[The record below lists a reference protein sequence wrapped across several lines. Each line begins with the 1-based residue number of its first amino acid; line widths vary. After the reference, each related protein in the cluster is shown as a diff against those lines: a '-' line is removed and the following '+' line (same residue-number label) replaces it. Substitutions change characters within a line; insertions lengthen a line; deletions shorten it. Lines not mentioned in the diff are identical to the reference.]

1 MQTKNNSI
9 YEYIS
14 NFPENI
20 QNILTEIR
28 TIIQEIAPDATEK
41 ISYGIPTFYL
51 NDNLVH
57 FAAYK
62 NHIGFYP
69 GASGIEKF
77 QKEISIYK
85 NSKGTIQFPLNEDLP
100 IDLIKKIVAFRINE
114 NKKMTL
120 SLETPALLFSA
131 TSLILLAYTNRF
143 LTIAQ
148 IVRGLKKNYDDNQ
161 NKSILLEI
169 KNLNLR
175 LTLIRYMQLFGVM
188 CLFLSVFAMLLL
200 YINQSTI
207 GIYIFGA
214 SLLSLLISLGI
225 SFWEISISVNA
236 LRVHLKD
243 LSEDIE

>member
-1 MQTKNNSI
+1 
-9 YEYIS
+9 
-14 NFPENI
+14 
-20 QNILTEIR
+20 
-28 TIIQEIAPDATEK
+28 
-41 ISYGIPTFYL
+41 
-51 NDNLVH
+51 
-57 FAAYK
+57 
-62 NHIGFYP
+62 
-69 GASGIEKF
+69 
-77 QKEISIYK
+77 
-85 NSKGTIQFPLNEDLP
+85 
-100 IDLIKKIVAFRINE
+100 
-114 NKKMTL
+114 MTL

-148 IVRGLKKNYDDNQ
+148 IVRSLKKNYEDNH

-200 YINQSTI
+200 YVSQETI
-207 GIYIFGA
+207 GIYVFGTG
-214 SLLSLLISLGI
+214 LLCLLISLGI

-243 LSEDIE
+243 LSEDLE